1 MSAFLAIVGDT
12 WRQSKHQWVMILVL
26 ILLTAISMFL
36 VAIVN
41 KNEAPDGTPILTTVF
56 DGDRVHR
63 GLEMQWEG
71 LYASALRH
79 QIGFDDELRKG
90 RQKVDDAFKAWSAAD
105 YERKRLESQGAPA
118 DEIARATE
126 TARDLQLAM
135 ESLQEKNRENDL
147 YVRNR
152 VNTMIAE
159 RSEHITPMHK
169 GAEWWLGSIAAWIFS
184 ISMLGFIAVCAGYIP
199 NMLESGSID
208 LVLSKPIRRWHIFFG
223 KYVGGLLLF
232 SIALVVLYVIIF
244 VVFGLKTGV
253 WLWQWF
259 GALPMTIFSLALL
272 YAIVA
277 WVGLWT
283 RSTGMAMVIGF
294 VYYGVVDTAVGVL
307 TDPGDY
313 PFVRDIEWIQDW
325 IEIVKVTFPSFH
337 WLKKSAES
345 AVFSVVVMPWAQI
358 GVGVAWLVLAL
369 GTAFNRFRINDY

>member
-12 WRQSKHQWVMILVL
+12 WKQSKHQWVMVLVL
-26 ILLTAISMFL
+26 VLLTAVSLFL
-36 VAIVN
+36 VAIVT
-41 KNEAPDGTPILTTVF
+41 KTEAPDGTPILATAF
-56 DGDRVHR
+56 AGDRVHR
-63 GLEMQWEG
+63 GLEMQWDG

-79 QIGFDDELRKG
+79 QIGYDEELRKG
-90 RQKVDDAFKAWSAAD
+90 RQKVDEAFREWSAAD
-105 YERKRLESQGAPA
+105 FDRKRLESQDASFE
-118 DEIARATE
+118 EIAAATE
-126 TARDLQLAM
+126 RVRELQRRMEAM
-135 ESLQEKNRENDL
+135 EEQNRELDRF
-147 YVRNR
+147 VRNE
-152 VNTMIAE
+152 VNRQIE
-159 RSEHITPMHK
+159 LRSGGITPMRK
-169 GAEWWLGSIAAWIFS
+169 GAEWWLGTIAAWIFS
-184 ISMLGFIAVCAGYIP
+184 ISMIGFIAISAGYIP
-199 NMLESGSID
+199 NMLESGSVD

-232 SIALVVLYVIIF
+232 SLALVILYVIIF
-244 VVFGLKTGV
+244 VFFGIKTGV

-307 TDPGDY
+307 TDPANH
-313 PFVRDIEWIQDW
+313 PFVRDIDWIQGW

-345 AVFSVVVMPWAQI
+345 AVFSVVVLPWAQI
-358 GVGVAWLVLAL
+358 GVGAAWLVIAL